1 MLRAA
6 AFFQSEGPDAVF
18 MRLQGE
24 MLAGH
29 TVVAWVLRRQMSG
42 VDVLKKKGGLQAALH
57 GPVTM
62 PLWRLQWQLRSR
74 VPK

>member
-1 MLRAA
+1 VLRAA

-42 VDVLKKKGGLQAALH
+42 VDVLKKKGGLQAALSWS
-57 GPVTM
+57 GYNAALAAAM
-62 PLWRLQWQLRSR
+62 AAS
-74 VPK
+74 